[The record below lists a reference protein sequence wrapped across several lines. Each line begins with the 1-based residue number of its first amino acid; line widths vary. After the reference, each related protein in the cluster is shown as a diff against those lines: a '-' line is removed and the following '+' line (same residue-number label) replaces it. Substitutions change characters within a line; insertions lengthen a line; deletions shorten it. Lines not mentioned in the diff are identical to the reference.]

1 MTYLI
6 VRRIFMDAAI
16 QSSTS
21 SFNLSIQKVVDQ
33 LAQHSQTVALA
44 FDFIPTGDFLQEL
57 NQVSVFAGAVV
68 APTDDAKNAMLG
80 IPYQILNVNGAK
92 SEIAAS
98 WMAKQLRNQLKT
110 SYGIGIVENQNKRMY
125 WLALSDADEVNTVPL
140 PFRRREIDDRKAI
153 QKAFE
158 LLSIEVK

>member
-1 MTYLI
+1 
-6 VRRIFMDAAI
+6 MDAAI

-68 APTDDAKNAMLG
+68 APTDDAKNTMLG
-80 IPYQILNVNGAK
+80 IPYQILNANGAK

-110 SYGIGIVENQNKRMY
+110 S
-125 WLALSDADEVNTVPL
+125 
-140 PFRRREIDDRKAI
+140 
-153 QKAFE
+153 
-158 LLSIEVK
+158 